1 MPQGPYFYPDPV
13 FGWTFYAVLLGFLA
27 VATYTDVRT
36 LIIPKTLTL
45 SMLGVGVIFSVV
57 RGAWMASVG
66 LRAGSFVLRA
76 FDVAHSPVLG
86 GLDGFLFSLEGFAAA
101 LLVFFVLWRIGLMKG
116 GDVKLVAAL
125 GAWVGP
131 IMVGLIVLGSIPVLL
146 LLGTALLIRKIFRRG
161 VQKTVFNVAGKVH
174 VENIKH
180 GRKGPK
186 RRAEVLLAYSLPV
199 AVSTALLLAWLVV
212 HDQQNPVP
220 AQAETPN
227 QQASTQR

>member
-1 MPQGPYFYPDPV
+1 MQDWHFFPDPV

-27 VATYTDVRT
+27 VATYTDVKS
-36 LIIPKTLTL
+36 LIIPKALTL
-45 SMLGVGVIFSVV
+45 SMCGVGVVFSIV
-57 RGAWMASVG
+57 RGAWLGSLLQASGSNLVVWHFARSPFLGAIDG
-66 LRAGSFVLRA
+66 LLC
-76 FDVAHSPVLG
+76 
-86 GLDGFLFSLEGFAAA
+86 SLEGFAAA

-131 IMVGLIVLGSIPVLL
+131 VIVGLVVFGSIPVLL
-146 LLGTALLIRKIFRRG
+146 VLGTALLIRKIFRRG
-161 VQKTVFNVAGKVH
+161 VQKTVFNVKGRAH

-186 RRAEVLLAYSLPV
+186 QRAEVLLAYSLPV
-199 AVSTALLLAWLVV
+199 AVSAGLILACINVL
-212 HDQQNPVP
+212 DQRNPIK
-220 AQAETPN
+220 AKAETPN